1 MPADVPL
8 AGILFYSSIG
18 GLRLVVLRGILGTW
32 IGFSGAI
39 LVFDRVLY
47 YPVDFIPCFGDNP

>member
-1 MPADVPL
+1 MPADVLL

-18 GLRLVVLRGILGTW
+18 GLRLVVLRRLSETR
-32 IGFSGAI
+32 IGFSGEI

-47 YPVDFIPCFGDNP
+47 YPVDFIPCFGDYP